1 MFTHVHGSSAMV
13 YCIEEVNAKKR
24 YLSLLFIVL
33 SWHCLL
39 HLTRHDVFSLFLKQ
53 LLKLARSLIGS
64 LSGYNLVCSPGSDMS
79 SNKDSAANTPASP
92 QPRHRLGWADLS

>member
-24 YLSLLFIVL
+24 CLSILFIVL

-79 SNKDSAANTPASP
+79 SNKDIHSSQIT
-92 QPRHRLGWADLS
+92 RYTF

>member
-1 MFTHVHGSSAMV
+1 MFTPVHGSSAMV
-13 YCIEEVNAKKR
+13 YCIEEVNAKKI
-24 YLSLLFIVL
+24 YFIHC
-33 SWHCLL
+33 SCLL

-79 SNKDSAANTPASP
+79 SNKDIPS
-92 QPRHRLGWADLS
+92 